1 MFSIVIPVYNKE
13 YSIGQTLESISEQT
27 FKNFE
32 LVLVNDGS
40 TDQSLKVIKDF
51 INIHPDLDVILIDQK
66 NQGVSVAR
74 NVGVEKS
81 KYEFIC
87 FLDADDNW
95 DIDFLSMYNKY
106 IHKYSGAGLW
116 ISGYKINNK
125 NTVMHSS
132 EGYIDSF
139 FDISSRKTVL
149 HTSAVCVRK
158 SILLDIGGFPA
169 GEKVGEDLYVW
180 ARIAE
185 KYIFCYIPY
194 ILVNVIQEKD
204 FSRSGRDDVDPYI
217 LKYYSA
223 NKKKLENKKLKKYLA
238 YVYFVHLADLVNKKN
253 FKAWFNRWKIGLNLF
268 PLTAFI
274 FLILSLVPFRLLRK
288 FKNLFL
294 K

>member
-13 YSIGQTLESISEQT
+13 YSIGRTLESISEQS
-27 FKNFE
+27 FKKFE

-40 TDQSLKVIKDF
+40 TDQSLKVINDF
-51 INIHPDLDVILIDQK
+51 INTHPNLDIILIDQK

-74 NVGVEKS
+74 NVGVANS

-95 DIDFLSMYNKY
+95 ETDFLSMYNKY
-106 IHKYSGAGLW
+106 IDKYSDAGLW
-116 ISGYKINNK
+116 ISGYKINNE
-125 NTVMHSS
+125 NSVMHLS

-139 FDISSRKTVL
+139 FDISSRKTIL

-194 ILVNVIQEKD
+194 CLVNVVQEED
-204 FSRSGRDDVDPYI
+204 SSRGGRDNVNPYI
-217 LKYYSA
+217 LEYYSV
-223 NKKKLENKKLKKYLA
+223 NKDKLRNKELKKYLI
-238 YVYFVHLADLVNKKN
+238 YIYFVHLVDLCRKRN
-253 FKAWFNRWKIGLNLF
+253 FRAWVKRWLFGFKLF
-268 PLTAFI
+268 PLVTLIIFI
-274 FLILSLVPFRLLRK
+274 PSLIPVSL
-288 FKNLFL
+288 L
-294 K
+294 KKVKSKL